1 MSLKLLH
8 QIFNRVHFL
17 VYRDG
22 LIMTIRIIWKRQV
35 SFVFCL
41 KCFDAMKEQVREN
54 LTSKI

>member
-8 QIFNRVHFL
+8 QIFNRVNFL

-22 LIMTIRIIWKRQV
+22 LTIRIIWKRQV